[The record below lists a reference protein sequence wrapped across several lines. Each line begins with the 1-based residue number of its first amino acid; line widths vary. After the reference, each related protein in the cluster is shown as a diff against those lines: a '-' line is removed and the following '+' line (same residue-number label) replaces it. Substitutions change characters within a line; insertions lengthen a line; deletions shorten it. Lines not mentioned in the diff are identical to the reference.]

1 MLKNWSLQTKIFVTY
16 SILILLII
24 AGFVAALA
32 VYASKMVQKE
42 VYTGTERLLQKITEQ
57 FDGRVKDM
65 ERINVSLLLDE
76 NLAKHLYNPAGLPD
90 LGVQETRKLTNTIFS
105 INGPFS
111 SAYKIV
117 AFNFEHRYA
126 LSPQSVDNAE
136 ALFQAGLDSIPV
148 FAPLADGDG
157 SFTLLPPHLDNW
169 SQLQVPVFSLS
180 RKIKDTA
187 GKEYG
192 YIEVQ
197 QRYSDLARLYEPDPA
212 IDSEFYIFDASGDLF
227 YPRPSVD
234 VSASVSGSAEDA
246 ALYKRYVLAGP
257 SGSASVRNSA
267 GEPILLAY
275 RQSPLTGHV
284 LAIAQSREQALASV
298 GRLNALIVGAGL
310 LFLLATLLVLHRSS
324 KRLTLP
330 LRTLGS
336 SLKQVTLSNLALN
349 IDHSDKN
356 NELQQLDRLFRKMF
370 SRLQLSIEQ
379 LTEAGE
385 REAKAQLVALQ
396 SQINPHFIHNTLAT
410 IGAAAKHGEQPEK
423 VAEMCRQLSSL
434 LRYTTSSSD
443 FVRVED
449 EIEYTRNYLNLL
461 KYRYEEH
468 FEFEIDID
476 SELKDIEL
484 PRITI
489 QPFVENAMKHAFA
502 SVPPPW
508 HIRIEGRVDGGRWEI
523 SVLDDGAGADEAALE
538 SLKARIEALF
548 SRDGRSEEELRTGPD
563 SLGIVNTYARLMLLH
578 GESATM
584 KIANDPERG
593 LKVSFGGK
601 IKTGTEDGHV
611 QGDGSRRRAAFD
623 SGHSV

>member
-1 MLKNWSLQTKIFVTY
+1 MLKNGSLQTKIFVTY

-24 AGFVAALA
+24 ACIVAALA
-32 VYASKMVQKE
+32 VYSSKMVQKG

-76 NLAKHLYNPAGLPD
+76 NLAKHLYTPASIPG
-90 LGVQETRKLTNTIFS
+90 LGVQDTRKLTNTISS

-111 SAYKIV
+111 SAFKIV
-117 AFNFEHRYA
+117 AFNFEHKYA
-126 LSPQSVDNAE
+126 LSPQSLDNAE
-136 ALFQAGLDSIPV
+136 ALFQAGLEGIPI

-180 RKIKDTA
+180 RKIKDAA
-187 GKEYG
+187 GREYG

-212 IDSEFYIFDASGDLF
+212 IDSEFYIFDPTGDLF

-234 VSASVSGSAEDA
+234 ASASADDAE
-246 ALYKRYVLAGP
+246 LYKPYVFAGS
-257 SGSASVRNSA
+257 SGSASVRNSG
-267 GEPILLAY
+267 GEPMLLTY

-284 LAIAQSREQALASV
+284 LTIAQSREQALASV

-310 LFLLATLLVLHRSS
+310 LVLLATLIVLHHSS

-349 IDHSDKN
+349 IDYTDKN

-385 REAKAQLVALQ
+385 REAKAQLLALQ

-423 VAEMCRQLSSL
+423 VAEMCRQLSSQ
-434 LRYTTSSSD
+434 LRYTTSSD

-468 FEFEIDID
+468 FDFEIDIEP
-476 SELKDIEL
+476 ELRDIEL

-508 HIRIEGRVDGGRWEI
+508 HIRIEGRVADGHWKI
-523 SVLDDGAGADEAALE
+523 SILDDGAGADELALE
-538 SLKARIEALF
+538 ALRSKIEALF
-548 SRDGRSEEELRTGPD
+548 SNERRSGDEVRTESY

-584 KIANDPERG
+584 KIENAPERG

-611 QGDGSRRRAAFD
+611 QGYGSRRRASFD